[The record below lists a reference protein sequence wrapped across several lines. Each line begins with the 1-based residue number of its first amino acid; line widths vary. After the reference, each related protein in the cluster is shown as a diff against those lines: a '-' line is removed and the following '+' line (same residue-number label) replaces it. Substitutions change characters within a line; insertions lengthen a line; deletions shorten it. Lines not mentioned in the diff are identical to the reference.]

1 MNLFSPGALKV
12 VGGIL
17 LAMALLFGL
26 RAIKNHYIEVGRA
39 EVQAKWDKDKADK
52 KAAEEL
58 AIADRNA
65 ENAREK
71 ERQDATNKTITENY
85 HEIDRLRTELT
96 SAKRVRIG
104 TAICGQGVT
113 SSTKTD
119 SSNSGDVTNTGTRVV
134 REDVDRDIRTLMIK
148 VEEGFAAGRACQT
161 FIEENG
167 FTSPRK

>member
-1 MNLFSPGALKV
+1 MNRLILQVVAVLAVLVALWW
-12 VGGIL
+12 
-17 LAMALLFGL
+17 GL
-26 RAIKNHYIEVGRA
+26 SNHYTKVGRA
-39 EVQAKWDKDKADK
+39 QVQAKWDKDKADK

-104 TAICGQGVT
+104 TAICGKGSFAT
-113 SSTKTD
+113 TKTD
-119 SSNSGDVTNTGTRVV
+119 SSNGGDVADTGARLV
-134 REDVDRDIRTLMIK
+134 REDVNRDIRTLMIK

>member
-1 MNLFSPGALKV
+1 MNR
-12 VGGIL
+12 
-17 LAMALLFGL
+17 LAMQAIAAIVVILALWFGL
-26 RAIKNHYIEVGRA
+26 RALEKHYIEIGKA
-39 EVQAKWDKDKADK
+39 EVQAKWDKDKVAR

-71 ERQDATNKTITENY
+71 KRQDATNKTITENY
-85 HEIDRLRTELT
+85 HEIDKLRTDLT
-96 SAKRVRIG
+96 SVKRVRIG
-104 TAICGQGVT
+104 TAICGQGASAT
-113 SSTKTD
+113 TKTD
-119 SSNSGDVTNTGTRVV
+119 SSNSGDVADTGARLV
-134 REDVDRDIRTLMIK
+134 REDVNRDIRTLMIK